1 MSKITEVLSKS
12 ELFREL
18 DKEQLDVIEKICTPM
33 SFQPGEVIGKQG
45 AKNEYVFIIEEGL
58 IAVVVEIGPL
68 SQRQVQA
75 ASNFD
80 VIGWS
85 AMIMPNVYIATG
97 KAVEQTKALAFHGQ
111 ELCNLCDTNPVIGC
125 KVCRGVARVVAHWLK
140 DSYAQLL
147 GVTYQV

>member
-1 MSKITEVLSKS
+1 MNVREVLNKS

-18 DKEQLDVIEKICTPM
+18 DNDQLSIIEQMCTPM

-45 AKNEYVFIIEEGL
+45 AKNEYVFVIEEGL
-58 IAVVVEIGPL
+58 IAVIVEIGPL

-80 VIGWS
+80 VVGWS
-85 AMIMPNVYIATG
+85 SMILPDIYIATG
-97 KAVEQTKALAFHGQ
+97 KAVEQTKTLAIPGQ
-111 ELCNLCDTNPVIGC
+111 ELCNLCDSNPTIGC

-140 DSYAQLL
+140 DAYGQLL